1 MMRRQEREVHT
12 MLNKLRLFFLFCMF
26 LVLTGCYIVPAQQPD
41 PTPAAPPP
49 PIWEPLTLRASGQG
63 APPEKAVNPAQAR
76 MMTERAAKLDGY
88 RNLLEQAYGVNISAQ
103 SNVRNFILQNDAIRS
118 RVDAY
123 IRGARVVDTIYHEDG
138 GVEVIMEI
146 TLGDD
151 FRRMFPR
158 QF

>member
-1 MMRRQEREVHT
+1 MSKV
-12 MLNKLRLFFLFCMF
+12 LRLSFLLCMA
-26 LVLTGCYIVPAQQPD
+26 LVLVGCYIVPAQQPD
-41 PTPAAPPP
+41 PTPAPPP
-49 PIWEPLTLRASGQG
+49 PPRWEPITLRANGQG
-63 APPEKAVNPAQAR
+63 APPERAINPAQAR

-103 SNVRNFILQNDAIRS
+103 SNVRNFVLQNDTVRS

-123 IRGARVVDTIYHEDG
+123 IRGARVVDTIYHDDG
-138 GVEVIMEI
+138 GVEVLMEI

-158 QF
+158 